1 MVMGPSVEDGNR
13 LARKVRN
20 LETRLHDMGPTL
32 VAFSGGVDSSYLL
45 AVAAKVLG
53 NDVVA
58 LMTVSPSTPP
68 HDALQATD
76 VARRLGVSLVTIQHN
91 ELDIAEYAANPLN
104 RCYYCKT
111 SLYEVCRHEAAQRG
125 LTTITDGV
133 NLDDLADYRPGL
145 HSAQEHGVRHPLVE
159 AKLTK
164 EDVRHA
170 SRILGLPTWDKPASP
185 CLSSRIP
192 YGTHITAAMLSGI
205 ARAEEFLRSFG
216 SEELRVRYDG
226 KTARIELAP
235 ATFSTFSS
243 PAMLRRVATTLQ
255 SLGMTTVTLDLEGY
269 RSGVFNPEPKTPPTT
284 GGLP

>member
-1 MVMGPSVEDGNR
+1 MEPSVEDGNR

-76 VARRLGVSLVTIQHN
+76 VATRLGVSLVTIQHN

-111 SLYEVCRHEAAQRG
+111 SLYEVCRHEAARRG
-125 LTTITDGV
+125 LTTIADGV

-164 EDVRHA
+164 DDIRHA

-192 YGTHITAAMLSGI
+192 YGTQITAAMLSGI
-205 ARAEEFLRSFG
+205 ARAEEFLHSFG

-235 ATFSTFSS
+235 AAFSTFSS
-243 PAMLRRVATTLQ
+243 PAVLRRVATTLQ

>member
-1 MVMGPSVEDGNR
+1 MEPSVEDGNR

-20 LETRLHDMGPTL
+20 LEARLRDMGPTL

-68 HDALQATD
+68 HDARQATD
-76 VARRLGVSLVTIQHN
+76 VATRLGVSLVTIQHN

-111 SLYEVCRHEAAQRG
+111 SLYEVCRHEAARRG
-125 LTTITDGV
+125 LTTIADGV

-164 EDVRHA
+164 DDVRCA

-205 ARAEEFLRSFG
+205 AQAEEFLRSFG
-216 SEELRVRYDG
+216 PEELRVRYDG

-235 ATFSTFSS
+235 AAFSTFSS
-243 PAMLRRVATTLQ
+243 PAMLRRVATTLY
-255 SLGMTTVTLDLEGY
+255 SLGMTTVALDLEGY
-269 RSGVFNPEPKTPPTT
+269 RSGVFNPEPKRHPTT
-284 GGLP
+284 GGLS

>member
-1 MVMGPSVEDGNR
+1 MESLGEDRNR

-20 LETRLHDMGPTL
+20 LEARLRDMGPTL

-45 AVAAKVLG
+45 AVASKVLG
-53 NDVVA
+53 NDVAA

-68 HDALQATD
+68 HDARQATD

-111 SLYEVCRHEAAQRG
+111 SLYEVCRHEAARRG
-125 LTTITDGV
+125 LTTIADGV

-164 EDVRHA
+164 DDVRHA

-205 ARAEEFLRSFG
+205 AQAEEFLRSFG

-235 ATFSTFSS
+235 AVFSTFSS
-243 PAMLRRVATTLQ
+243 PAMLRRVATTLY

>member
-1 MVMGPSVEDGNR
+1 MEPSVEDGNR

-111 SLYEVCRHEAAQRG
+111 SLYEVCRHEAARRG
-125 LTTITDGV
+125 LTTIADGV

-164 EDVRHA
+164 DDVRHA

-235 ATFSTFSS
+235 AVFSTFSS
-243 PAMLRRVATTLQ
+243 PAVLRRVATTLQ

-269 RSGVFNPEPKTPPTT
+269 RSGVFNPEPKTHPTT

>member
-1 MVMGPSVEDGNR
+1 MEPSVEDGNR

-20 LETRLHDMGPTL
+20 LEARLRDMGPTL

-68 HDALQATD
+68 HDARQATD
-76 VARRLGVSLVTIQHN
+76 VATRLGVSLVTIQHN

-111 SLYEVCRHEAAQRG
+111 SLYEVCRHEAARRG
-125 LTTITDGV
+125 LTTIADGV

-164 EDVRHA
+164 DDVRHA

-192 YGTHITAAMLSGI
+192 YGTRITAAMLSGI
-205 ARAEEFLRSFG
+205 AQAEEFLRSFG
-216 SEELRVRYDG
+216 PEELRVRYDG

-235 ATFSTFSS
+235 AAFSTFSS
-243 PAMLRRVATTLQ
+243 PAMLRRVATTLY
-255 SLGMTTVTLDLEGY
+255 SLGMTTVMLDLEGY
-269 RSGVFNPEPKTPPTT
+269 RSGVFNPEPKRHPTT
-284 GGLP
+284 GGLS

>member
-1 MVMGPSVEDGNR
+1 MEPSVEDGNR

-20 LETRLHDMGPTL
+20 LEARLRDMGPTL

-53 NDVVA
+53 NDVMA

-68 HDALQATD
+68 HDARQATD
-76 VARRLGVSLVTIQHN
+76 VATRLGVSLVTIQHN
-91 ELDIAEYAANPLN
+91 ELDITEYAANPLN

-111 SLYEVCRHEAAQRG
+111 SLYEVCRHEAARRG
-125 LTTITDGV
+125 LTTIADGV

-164 EDVRHA
+164 DDVRHA

-205 ARAEEFLRSFG
+205 AQAEKFLRSFG
-216 SEELRVRYDG
+216 PEELRVRYDG

-235 ATFSTFSS
+235 AAFSTFSS
-243 PAMLRRVATTLQ
+243 PAMLRRVATTLY
-255 SLGMTTVTLDLEGY
+255 SLGMTTVALDLEGY

>member
-1 MVMGPSVEDGNR
+1 MEPSVEDGNR

-20 LETRLHDMGPTL
+20 LEARLRDMGPTL

-68 HDALQATD
+68 HDARQATD
-76 VARRLGVSLVTIQHN
+76 VATRLGVSLVTIQHN
-91 ELDIAEYAANPLN
+91 ELDITEYAANPLN

-111 SLYEVCRHEAAQRG
+111 SLYEVCRHEAARRG
-125 LTTITDGV
+125 LTTIADGV

-145 HSAQEHGVRHPLVE
+145 HSAQEYGVRHPMVE

-164 EDVRHA
+164 DDVRHA

-192 YGTHITAAMLSGI
+192 YGTHITATMLSGI
-205 ARAEEFLRSFG
+205 AQAEKFLRSFG
-216 SEELRVRYDG
+216 PEELRVRYDG

-235 ATFSTFSS
+235 AAFSTFSS
-243 PAMLRRVATTLQ
+243 PAMLRRVATTLY
-255 SLGMTTVTLDLEGY
+255 SLGMTTVALDLEGY
-269 RSGVFNPEPKTPPTT
+269 RSGVFNPEPKRHPTT
-284 GGLP
+284 GGLS

>member
-1 MVMGPSVEDGNR
+1 MEPSVEDGNR

-20 LETRLHDMGPTL
+20 LEARLRDMGPTL
-32 VAFSGGVDSSYLL
+32 IAFSGGVDSSYLL
-45 AVAAKVLG
+45 AVASKVLG

-68 HDALQATD
+68 HDARQATN
-76 VARRLGVSLVTIQHN
+76 VATRLGVSLVTIQHN

-111 SLYEVCRHEAAQRG
+111 SLYEVCRHEAARRG
-125 LTTITDGV
+125 LTTIADGV

-164 EDVRHA
+164 DDVRHA

-205 ARAEEFLRSFG
+205 AQAEEFLRSFG
-216 SEELRVRYDG
+216 PEELRVRYDG

-235 ATFSTFSS
+235 AAFSTFSS
-243 PAMLRRVATTLQ
+243 PAMLRRVATTLY
-255 SLGMTTVTLDLEGY
+255 SLGMTTVALDLEGY
-269 RSGVFNPEPKTPPTT
+269 RSGVFNPEPKRHPTT
-284 GGLP
+284 GGLS

>member
-1 MVMGPSVEDGNR
+1 MEPSVEEGNR

-20 LETRLHDMGPTL
+20 LEARLRDMGPTL

-68 HDALQATD
+68 HDARQATD
-76 VARRLGVSLVTIQHN
+76 VATRLGVSLVTIQHN

-111 SLYEVCRHEAAQRG
+111 SLYEVCRHEAARRG
-125 LTTITDGV
+125 LTTIADGV

-164 EDVRHA
+164 DDVRHA

-192 YGTHITAAMLSGI
+192 YGTHITATMLSGI
-205 ARAEEFLRSFG
+205 AQAEEFLRSFG
-216 SEELRVRYDG
+216 PEELRVRYDG

-235 ATFSTFSS
+235 AAFSTFSS
-243 PAMLRRVATTLQ
+243 PAMLRRVATTLY
-255 SLGMTTVTLDLEGY
+255 SLGMTTVALDLEGY
-269 RSGVFNPEPKTPPTT
+269 RSGVFNPEPKRHPTT
-284 GGLP
+284 GGLS

>member
-1 MVMGPSVEDGNR
+1 MVMEPSVEDGNR

-91 ELDIAEYAANPLN
+91 ELDITEYAANPLN

-111 SLYEVCRHEAAQRG
+111 SLYEVCRHEAARRG
-125 LTTITDGV
+125 LTTIADGV

-164 EDVRHA
+164 DDVRHA

-235 ATFSTFSS
+235 AAFSTFSS
-243 PAMLRRVATTLQ
+243 PAMLRLVATTLY

>member
-1 MVMGPSVEDGNR
+1 MEPSVEDGNR

-20 LETRLHDMGPTL
+20 LEARLRDMGPTL

-68 HDALQATD
+68 YDARQATD
-76 VARRLGVSLVTIQHN
+76 VATRLGVSLVTIQHN

-111 SLYEVCRHEAAQRG
+111 SLYEVCRHEAARRG
-125 LTTITDGV
+125 LTTIADGV

-164 EDVRHA
+164 DDVRCA

-205 ARAEEFLRSFG
+205 AQAEEFLRSFG
-216 SEELRVRYDG
+216 PEELRVRYDG

-235 ATFSTFSS
+235 AAFSTFSS
-243 PAMLRRVATTLQ
+243 PAMLRRVATTLY
-255 SLGMTTVTLDLEGY
+255 SLGMTTVALDLEGY
-269 RSGVFNPEPKTPPTT
+269 RSGVFNPEPKRHPTT
-284 GGLP
+284 GGLS

>member
-1 MVMGPSVEDGNR
+1 MEPSVEDGNR

-111 SLYEVCRHEAAQRG
+111 SLYEVCRHEAARRG
-125 LTTITDGV
+125 LTTIADGV

-164 EDVRHA
+164 DDVRHA

-226 KTARIELAP
+226 KTARIEMAP
-235 ATFSTFSS
+235 AAFSTFSS

-269 RSGVFNPEPKTPPTT
+269 RSGVFNPESKTPPTT

>member
-1 MVMGPSVEDGNR
+1 MEPSVEDGNR

-20 LETRLHDMGPTL
+20 LEARLHDMGPTL

-68 HDALQATD
+68 HDARQATD
-76 VARRLGVSLVTIQHN
+76 VATRLGVSLVTIQHN

-111 SLYEVCRHEAAQRG
+111 SLYEVCRHEAARRG
-125 LTTITDGV
+125 LTTIADGV

-164 EDVRHA
+164 DDVRHA

-192 YGTHITAAMLSGI
+192 YGTHITATMLSGI
-205 ARAEEFLRSFG
+205 AQAEEFLRSFG
-216 SEELRVRYDG
+216 PEELRVRYDG

-235 ATFSTFSS
+235 AAFSTFSS
-243 PAMLRRVATTLQ
+243 PAMLRRVATTLY
-255 SLGMTTVTLDLEGY
+255 SLGMTTVALDLEGY
-269 RSGVFNPEPKTPPTT
+269 RSGVFNPEPKRHPTT
-284 GGLP
+284 GGLS

>member
-1 MVMGPSVEDGNR
+1 MEPSVEDGNR

-20 LETRLHDMGPTL
+20 LEARLRDMGPTL

-53 NDVVA
+53 NNVVA

-68 HDALQATD
+68 HDARQATD
-76 VARRLGVSLVTIQHN
+76 IATRLGVSLVTIQHN
-91 ELDIAEYAANPLN
+91 ELDITEYAANPLN

-111 SLYEVCRHEAAQRG
+111 SLYEVCRHEAARRG
-125 LTTITDGV
+125 LRTIADGV

-145 HSAQEHGVRHPLVE
+145 RSAQEHGVRHPLVE

-164 EDVRHA
+164 DDVRCA

-205 ARAEEFLRSFG
+205 AQAEEFLRSFG
-216 SEELRVRYDG
+216 PEELRVRYDG

-235 ATFSTFSS
+235 AAFSTFSS
-243 PAMLRRVATTLQ
+243 PAMLRRVATTLY
-255 SLGMTTVTLDLEGY
+255 SLGMTTVALDLEGY
-269 RSGVFNPEPKTPPTT
+269 RSGVFNPEPKRHPTT
-284 GGLP
+284 GGLS

>member
-1 MVMGPSVEDGNR
+1 MEPSVEDGNR

-20 LETRLHDMGPTL
+20 LEARLRDMGPTL

-68 HDALQATD
+68 HDARQATD
-76 VARRLGVSLVTIQHN
+76 VATRLGVSLVTIQHN

-111 SLYEVCRHEAAQRG
+111 SLYEVCRHEAARRG
-125 LTTITDGV
+125 LTTIADGV

-164 EDVRHA
+164 DDVRHA

-192 YGTHITAAMLSGI
+192 YGTHITATMLSGI
-205 ARAEEFLRSFG
+205 AQAEEFLRSFG
-216 SEELRVRYDG
+216 PEELRVRYDG

-235 ATFSTFSS
+235 AAFSTFSS
-243 PAMLRRVATTLQ
+243 PAMLRRVATTLY
-255 SLGMTTVTLDLEGY
+255 SLGMTTVALDLEGY
-269 RSGVFNPEPKTPPTT
+269 RSGVFNPEPKRHPTT
-284 GGLP
+284 GGLS

>member
-1 MVMGPSVEDGNR
+1 MEPSVEDGNR

-20 LETRLHDMGPTL
+20 LEARLRDMGPTL

-68 HDALQATD
+68 HDARQATD
-76 VARRLGVSLVTIQHN
+76 VATRLGVSLVTIQHN
-91 ELDIAEYAANPLN
+91 ELDITEYAANPLN

-111 SLYEVCRHEAAQRG
+111 SLYEVCRHEAARRG
-125 LTTITDGV
+125 LTTIADGV

-164 EDVRHA
+164 DDVRHA

-192 YGTHITAAMLSGI
+192 YGTRITAAMLSGI
-205 ARAEEFLRSFG
+205 AQAEEFLRSFG
-216 SEELRVRYDG
+216 PEELRVRYDG

-235 ATFSTFSS
+235 AAFSTFSS
-243 PAMLRRVATTLQ
+243 PAMLRRVATTLY
-255 SLGMTTVTLDLEGY
+255 SLGMTTVALDLEGY
-269 RSGVFNPEPKTPPTT
+269 RSGVFNPEPKRPPTT
-284 GGLP
+284 GGLS

>member
-1 MVMGPSVEDGNR
+1 MEPSVEDGNR

-20 LETRLHDMGPTL
+20 LETRLRDMGPTL

-76 VARRLGVSLVTIQHN
+76 IARRLGVSLVTVQHN
-91 ELDIAEYAANPLN
+91 ELDIAEYVANPLN

-111 SLYEVCRHEAAQRG
+111 SLYEVCRHEAARRG
-125 LTTITDGV
+125 LTTIADGV

-164 EDVRHA
+164 DDVRHA

-226 KTARIELAP
+226 KTARIEMAP
-235 ATFSTFSS
+235 AAFSTFSS
-243 PAMLRRVATTLQ
+243 PAILRCVATTLH

-269 RSGVFNPEPKTPPTT
+269 RSGVFNPEPKTSPTT

>member
-1 MVMGPSVEDGNR
+1 MEPSVEDGNR

-20 LETRLHDMGPTL
+20 LEARLRDMGPTL

-68 HDALQATD
+68 HDARQATD
-76 VARRLGVSLVTIQHN
+76 VATRLGVSLVTIQHN

-111 SLYEVCRHEAAQRG
+111 SLYEVCRHEAARRG
-125 LTTITDGV
+125 LTTIADGV

-164 EDVRHA
+164 DDVRHA

-205 ARAEEFLRSFG
+205 AQAEEFLRSFG
-216 SEELRVRYDG
+216 PEELRVRYDG

-235 ATFSTFSS
+235 AAFSTFSS
-243 PAMLRRVATTLQ
+243 PAMLRRVATTLY
-255 SLGMTTVTLDLEGY
+255 SLGMTTVALDLEGY

>member
-1 MVMGPSVEDGNR
+1 MEPSVEDGNR

-20 LETRLHDMGPTL
+20 LEARLRDMGPTL

-68 HDALQATD
+68 HDARQATN
-76 VARRLGVSLVTIQHN
+76 VATRLGVSLVTIQHN
-91 ELDIAEYAANPLN
+91 ELDITEYAANPLN

-111 SLYEVCRHEAAQRG
+111 SLYEVCRYEAARRG
-125 LTTITDGV
+125 LTTIADGV

-164 EDVRHA
+164 DDVRHA

-205 ARAEEFLRSFG
+205 AQAEEFLRSFG
-216 SEELRVRYDG
+216 PEELRVRYDG

-235 ATFSTFSS
+235 AAFSTFSS
-243 PAMLRRVATTLQ
+243 PAMLRRVATTLY
-255 SLGMTTVTLDLEGY
+255 SLGMTTVALDLEGY
-269 RSGVFNPEPKTPPTT
+269 RRGVFNPEPKTPPTT